1 MNNKHSV
8 CYLDGIFLPLVDA
21 SVSVLDRGFIFGDG
35 VYEVI
40 PVFSGHTFRLN
51 EHLQRLANSLQAV
64 HIKNPQ
70 SLQGW
75 TDLIHQLIRKNEA
88 GHQSIYLQV
97 TRGVAPRDHT
107 FPEEI
112 KPTVFIMCNP
122 LPDTNTVKPVSAIVL
137 EDPRWDS
144 CHIKATS
151 LLPNVLLRQQARVM
165 GAYEAILIRAGRLTE
180 GAASNVFVVSDGV
193 VRTPPKSQELLP
205 GITRDLVVD
214 LLHKHEIPC
223 EEVKISEPELRDA
236 DEIWLTSSTK
246 EIVPVTQL
254 DGKPVGTGEPGAVWQ
269 RTVAIYQAFK
279 DTFTG
284 ADAVA

>member
-1 MNNKHSV
+1 MNNNSV
-8 CYLDGIFLPLVDA
+8 CYLNGKFLPLANA
-21 SVSVLDRGFIFGDG
+21 SVPVLDRGFIFGDG

-40 PVFSGHTFRLN
+40 PVFSGHTFRLT

-64 HIKNPQ
+64 HIKNPH

-75 TDLIHQLIRKNEA
+75 SDLIHQLISKNEA

-97 TRGVAPRDHT
+97 TRGVAPRDHS
-107 FPEEI
+107 FPDEI
-112 KPTVFIMCNP
+112 KPTVFIMSNS
-122 LPDTNTVKPVSAIVL
+122 LPDTSLVRPVSAIVL
-137 EDPRWDS
+137 EDPRWNS

-165 GAYEAILIRAGRLTE
+165 GAYEAILVRAGKLTE

-193 VRTPPKSQELLP
+193 IRTPPKSQELLP
-205 GITRDLVVD
+205 GITRDLVVE
-214 LLHKHEIPC
+214 LLHEHQIPC
-223 EEVKISEPELRDA
+223 QEVKITESELRDA

-254 DGKPVGTGEPGAVWQ
+254 DDQPVGSGEPGAMWF
-269 RTVAIYQAFK
+269 RIVAIYQAFK